1 MIIPIPFTVRI
12 FARYE
17 ILIRKPV
24 NLNIRISFYREFKN
38 EMTYKPSKYIYNL
51 FDVRVIYICTAR
63 FKNRRCNSS

>member
-1 MIIPIPFTVRI
+1 MIIPILFTVRI

-17 ILIRKPV
+17 VLIRKPV

-51 FDVRVIYICTAR
+51 FDV
-63 FKNRRCNSS
+63 